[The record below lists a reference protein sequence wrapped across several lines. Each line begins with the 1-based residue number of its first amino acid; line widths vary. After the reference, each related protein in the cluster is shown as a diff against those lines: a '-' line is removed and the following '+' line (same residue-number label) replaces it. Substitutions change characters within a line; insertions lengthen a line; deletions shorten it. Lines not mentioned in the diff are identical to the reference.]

1 MSRWK
6 NWYSQRKRWSS
17 NSLNQRI
24 TMMKGLS
31 FQSQKPAVAGSPNRM
46 DIACFVGL
54 IDMREDAAH
63 SDIDQWLFEQSWL
76 NSTQNYDPP
85 YSHQKTA
92 TYHRAE
98 AEELLD
104 IPVPIESWERFTQ
117 LFKWDQREF
126 NSDLSGATY
135 LGAAVRSFFAQG
147 GRKCYVVRVASPL
160 SLLAN
165 EIDRR
170 QLIAKLAPGFPGQ
183 VSSITSDRSS
193 WTGVGHLLGLPDVT
207 MLCLPDL
214 PDLVRITVTDIATN
228 IPVQRTQPEQF
239 VVCSDPVAAL
249 LPDNLLEAMQAPTS
263 DVDGFTLWSNVIHQL
278 AQFLADERR
287 DVQLIAAIPLPDKST
302 EELSDWFG
310 FMHGESWFNGNLNSN
325 SSIAS
330 AFVQLCYPWLR
341 SAGSDL
347 LPQHLEP
354 SDGSLAGLLA
364 RNAITRGAY
373 RSVTGLSQ
381 SDVRDI
387 YPALSRQRQ
396 FASYPNA
403 TTNGVLIDRVS
414 LFGHTLDGIQVLS
427 DVTTSNASAH
437 RPANVNRIIS
447 MVVRTARFAGQE
459 YVFESNGERLWA
471 EITQRLNDVL
481 RILFDLGALRGKE
494 PEDAYY
500 VRCDKTTMSQQDLDS
515 GRVIAEV
522 QFEPAASIE
531 SITVILSI
539 QQSGSV
545 SLESIGVEQA
555 VA

>member
-1 MSRWK
+1 M
-6 NWYSQRKRWSS
+6 
-17 NSLNQRI
+17 
-24 TMMKGLS
+24 TEMKGLS
-31 FQSQKPAVAGSPNRM
+31 FQSQKPVIPGSPNRM

-54 IDMREDAAH
+54 IDLRDDAPRED
-63 SDIDQWLFEQSWL
+63 INQWLYEQSWL
-76 NSTQNYDPP
+76 NSAQGF
-85 YSHQKTA
+85 SA
-92 TYHRAE
+92 TYHRAA
-98 AEELLD
+98 AEDLLD
-104 IPVPIESWERFTQ
+104 VPVPVESWERFTQ
-117 LFKWDQREF
+117 LFKWNQREF
-126 NSDLSGATY
+126 STDLSGAAY
-135 LGAAVRSFFAQG
+135 LATAVRSFFAQG
-147 GRKCYVVRVASPL
+147 GRKCYIVRVASPL
-160 SLLAN
+160 SLLAD
-165 EIDRR
+165 ETQRH
-170 QLIAKLAPGFPGQ
+170 QLIAKLVPGFPGQ
-183 VSSITSDRSS
+183 VSSIASDRSS
-193 WTGVGHLLGLPDVT
+193 WAGVGHVLGLPDVT

-214 PDLVRITVTDIATN
+214 PDLVRITVTDIATD
-228 IPVQRTQPEQF
+228 IPAQRTLPEQF
-239 VVCSDPVAAL
+239 VVCSDPVAAR
-249 LPDNLLEAMQAPTS
+249 LPDNLLAALPAPTS
-263 DVDGFTLWSNVIHQL
+263 DVEGFTLWGKVIHQL
-278 AQFLADERR
+278 AQFLADDRR

-302 EELSDWFG
+302 GKLSDWFG
-310 FMHGESWFNGNLNSN
+310 FMHGESWFNGNLNNNN

-354 SDGSLAGLLA
+354 PDGSLAGLLA

-396 FASYPNA
+396 FASYPDA

-414 LFGHTLDGIQVLS
+414 LFGHSLNGIQVLS

-447 MVVRTARFAGQE
+447 MVVRSARFAGE
-459 YVFESNGERLWA
+459 EFVFEANGERLWA
-471 EITQRLNDVL
+471 EIAQRLNDVL

-494 PEDAYY
+494 PEDAYS

-522 QFEPAASIE
+522 QFDPAASIE
-531 SITVILSI
+531 SITVILSM